1 MSQASRRVVVIGGG
15 ITGTLVAYS
24 LRRAGWDVAL
34 LEASHVGAGSSSRTA
49 AGIRQQFSTRE
60 TVLGMQY
67 SVQFYSRW
75 LEEVGGSVSPILQNG
90 YLFLFDDEQA
100 FQGAR
105 TRTVSQQSWGL
116 VEVEALDRAQLNE
129 RFPYVDTETIVGGT
143 WCPTDGFLRPEAIYN
158 DAAAALRAAGGEIH
172 QGARVL
178 AARHENGQLAAVQS
192 TKGWHEGDLF
202 VDCTNAWTRS
212 LSPLIGAH
220 DLPVAA
226 LKRYLW
232 FIDRGG
238 AWSTEGMD
246 SMPLVVAPSG
256 AYCRPENPQSML
268 VGWAHSANDEAPGFS
283 PEDQDT
289 IEPDFFHRSGT
300 DARPYEAWLE
310 LAQCIRPLG
319 EFAGISSTTAG
330 FYGSTPD
337 HNPFLDFDSKLP
349 NLMRLVGF
357 SGHGAM
363 FGPFTAAV
371 AVALAEAGRRLD
383 SVEIA
388 TGRADLKAFHLDR
401 DFENHEQMVI

>member
-1 MSQASRRVVVIGGG
+1 MGTASRKVVVIGGG
-15 ITGTLVAYS
+15 ITGTLVAHA
-24 LRRAGWDVAL
+24 LQQTGWQVNL
-34 LEASHVGAGSSSRTA
+34 LEAAHVGAGSSSRTA

-67 SVQFYSRW
+67 SVQFYARW
-75 LEEVGGSVSPILQNG
+75 QEEMGGEISPIQQNG
-90 YLFLFDDEQA
+90 YLFLFDDDTA
-100 FQGAR
+100 FQEAR

-116 VEVEALDRAQLNE
+116 VEVEALDSSELQQ
-129 RFPYVDTETIVGGT
+129 RFSFVDPSAVVGGT

-158 DAAAALRAAGGEIH
+158 DAAAALRANGGVIH
-172 QGARVL
+172 QNAKVIGARHQGERLV
-178 AARHENGQLAAVQS
+178 AVES
-192 TKGWHEGDLF
+192 SKGWHEADLF
-202 VDCTNAWTRS
+202 IDCTNAWTRK
-212 LSPLIGAH
+212 LSPLIGAQ

-232 FIDRGG
+232 FIDRGA
-238 AWSTEGMD
+238 AWSKEDMD
-246 SMPLVVAPSG
+246 KMPLVIAPSG

-268 VGWAHSANDEAPGFS
+268 VGWAHQAPDQAPDFS
-283 PEDQDT
+283 FEDQDE

-300 DARPYEAWLE
+300 DARPFEAWME
-310 LAQCIRPLG
+310 LAQCIEPLG

-337 HNPFLDFDSKLP
+337 HNPFLDFDQQIP

-371 AVALAEAGRRLD
+371 AVALAEAEKQLD

-388 TGRADLKAFHLDR
+388 TGRADLKAFQVNR
-401 DFENHEQMVI
+401 NFENHEQMVI